1 MPPLWA
7 KYILCKILVSDSV
20 LRKDFYHRQCSY
32 FILFSFEYFIL
43 FSFHNQGQSSK
54 TLIKN
59 QSMHSLIDN
68 CFETPF
74 HLLRIVLR
82 SFTEHNT
89 TELFLFFYYTWN
101 IKWHSA
107 K

>member
-1 MPPLWA
+1 
-7 KYILCKILVSDSV
+7 
-20 LRKDFYHRQCSY
+20 
-32 FILFSFEYFIL
+32 
-43 FSFHNQGQSSK
+43 
-54 TLIKN
+54 
-59 QSMHSLIDN
+59 MHSLIDN